1 MNKNELI
8 EKMLQMNE
16 MVVQEQR
23 DFSDEEQNYYDSLE
37 KELRQI
43 QKQEIRQNCNVQSDL
58 ENRNRKELKGNMNNM
73 DFSNAI
79 KNNVKNEGLVN
90 LTNLCVETRTGNGVT
105 VHDSVTKVHNRPD
118 NFLDGVFMEAV
129 HQNLLLQ
136 LAHVI
141 QSSSESK
148 LLIGEEMGE
157 LKKLGEMEEIVDTD
171 FVTNLKTILPERYGM
186 ATTVSRLLM
195 DSASFDAGSHVQR
208 LFARSLACT
217 VEKIIADVLDNDED
231 IQVVAQ
237 AQEMTI
243 LNTLVGT
250 LAVMPEG
257 LRTNAC
263 IIMNPTDYS
272 KMVTEVDSV
281 GRNILDFSL
290 QNSLRCTVMGVPV
303 VISEKVQH
311 IYVGSLFDAV
321 AIAVNLNRFEA
332 EQKPRNNA
340 VAFYI
345 NVYAGG
351 TVKTAGAVKRVVLA
365 E

>member
-1 MNKNELI
+1 MTKDQLINTMIEMNNRCLVENRSFTQDEQDLYDYY
-8 EKMLQMNE
+8 
-16 MVVQEQR
+16 QEQ
-23 DFSDEEQNYYDSLE
+23 LE
-37 KELRQI
+37 KEERKLKRKYEWQCQDDNQI
-43 QKQEIRQNCNVQSDL
+43 
-58 ENRNRKELKGNMNNM
+58 RKELRGNMNNM
-73 DFSNAI
+73 DFSQAI
-79 KNNVKNEGLVN
+79 KENVKNEGLVN
-90 LTNLCVETRTGNGVT
+90 LTDLQVETRANGVT
-105 VHDSVTKVHNRPD
+105 VHDSVTKVHQRPT

-171 FVTNLKTILPERYGM
+171 FNTAMKTILPERYGM

-195 DSASFDAGSHVQR
+195 DSASFDAGEHVSR

-217 VEKIIADVLDNDED
+217 VEKIIADVLDNSED
-231 IQVVAQ
+231 VQIVAQ
-237 AQEMTI
+237 VPEMSI

-263 IIMNPTDYS
+263 IIMNPNDYA
-272 KMVTEVDSV
+272 KMVTEVDSM

-303 VISEKVQH
+303 VISEKVEH
-311 IYVGSLFDAV
+311 VYVGSLFDAV
-321 AIAVNLNRFEA
+321 CISVNLNRFEA
-332 EQKPRNNA
+332 EQKPRANA

-351 TVKTAGAVKRVVLA
+351 TVKTAGAIKRVTLA